1 MVVKFVRGD
10 SKSLVIAD
18 WRAYDVSLEEEMDE
32 WCWQTF
38 SYHPRTGMVLTFKTE
53 ADMNIFLLAWS

>member
-10 SKSLVIAD
+10 SKTLIIAD
-18 WRAYDVSLEEEMDE
+18 WRAYDVSMEEEVDE

-38 SYHPRTGMVLTFKTE
+38 SYHPRTGMVLTFKDE
-53 ADMNIFLLAWS
+53 NDMNMFLLRWA